1 MTLHETSKAMIR
13 RSYDKRYATRWLV
26 GTGIDIGAGNDSI
39 GNYRP
44 MFPMMDAVRAWDL
57 VNGDAMSM
65 DGVADDS
72 YDFVHSSHCLEHMR
86 SPSRALSN
94 WIRICKPGGYLVIM
108 VPDEDLYE
116 QSVWP
121 STFNT
126 DHKWSFTIGKAS
138 SWSPQSINLIELLKT
153 VVDRVAIQKIELLDT
168 NYLYG
173 AERFDQTM
181 TLVGESAIEMI
192 IQKRP

>member
-44 MFPMMDAVRAWDL
+44 MFPMMSAVRAWDL
-57 VNGDAMSM
+57 VDGDAMYM

-86 SPSRALSN
+86 SPSRALGN

-121 STFNT
+121 STFNA

-181 TLVGESAIEMI
+181 TLVGESAIEMVL
-192 IQKRP
+192 QKRH

>member
-1 MTLHETSKAMIR
+1 MTLHETSKAVIR
-13 RSYDKRYATRWLV
+13 RSYDKRYAIRWLV

-44 MFPMMDAVRAWDL
+44 MFPMMAAVRAWDL

-192 IQKRP
+192 LQKRS

>member
-44 MFPMMDAVRAWDL
+44 MFPMMSAVRAWDL
-57 VNGDAMSM
+57 VDGDAMYM

-181 TLVGESAIEMI
+181 TLVGESAIEI
-192 IQKRP
+192 VLQKRS

>member
-1 MTLHETSKAMIR
+1 MHETSKAMIR

-116 QSVWP
+116 QSVLP

-192 IQKRP
+192 LQKRP

>member
-1 MTLHETSKAMIR
+1 
-13 RSYDKRYATRWLV
+13 
-26 GTGIDIGAGNDSI
+26 
-39 GNYRP
+39 
-44 MFPMMDAVRAWDL
+44 
-57 VNGDAMSM
+57 
-65 DGVADDS
+65 
-72 YDFVHSSHCLEHMR
+72 
-86 SPSRALSN
+86 
-94 WIRICKPGGYLVIM
+94 M

-121 STFNT
+121 STFNA

-181 TLVGESAIEMI
+181 TLVGESAIEI
-192 IQKRP
+192 VIQKRP